1 LTCLKS
7 VFYFNYFLTMTLK
20 KTFFYTLLM
29 FTICAST
36 FAQQLDSCVDD
47 SEINPNSIDSTM
59 VTSAEIPVVLQDSI
73 SPTLDS
79 IALPAMNSS
88 LVYPPPYRDWRRL
101 GYDSSMFLGT
111 TVIAFGI
118 LWVMPESVTNWDKEQ
133 IKEKGILWKWKEN
146 VKAGPVMDKDN
157 WVLNWITHPYFGG
170 VYYMTARSSGFT
182 VLESFGYSTLMS
194 TFFWEYGIEAFAEI
208 PSIQDLI
215 ITPVVG
221 SAMGE
226 GFFYAKKSI
235 LKHDK
240 KVLKSRTLGITTLFL
255 IDPFNT
261 ILDGFGYKEK
271 VKTQMNIAPVGVN
284 PFTKTP
290 IWGVQFSASF

>member
-1 LTCLKS
+1 
-7 VFYFNYFLTMTLK
+7 MILK
-20 KTFFYTLLM
+20 KTFFLLSLL
-29 FTICAST
+29 FVLSST
-36 FAQQLDSCVDD
+36 AFAQQIDSRD
-47 SEINPNSIDSTM
+47 SETLITTNAADSTA
-59 VTSAEIPVVLQDSI
+59 VCLDEIKVVLQDSLI
-73 SPTLDS
+73 TVTDS
-79 IALPAMNSS
+79 IVPLQTKDS

-101 GYDSSMFLGT
+101 GYDSSMYVGAT
-111 TVIAFGI
+111 IIAFGV
-118 LWVMPESVTNWDKEQ
+118 LWVMPESVTNWDKEEM
-133 IKEKGILWKWKEN
+133 KEKGILWKWKEN
-146 VKAGPVMDKDN
+146 VKAGPVMDEDN
-157 WVLNWITHPYFGG
+157 WVLNWITHPYCGG

-182 VLESFGYSTLMS
+182 VLESFGYSTIMS

-221 SAMGE
+221 SVMGE

-240 KVLKSRTLGITTLFL
+240 KVLQSRALGITTLFL

-261 ILDGFGYKEK
+261 ILDGFGYKDK

-284 PFTKTP
+284 QFSKAP
-290 IWGVQFSASF
+290 IWGVQFSARF

>member
-1 LTCLKS
+1 
-7 VFYFNYFLTMTLK
+7 M
-20 KTFFYTLLM
+20 
-29 FTICAST
+29 ST
-36 FAQQLDSCVDD
+36 FAQQLDSSDLESSISINNTD
-47 SEINPNSIDSTM
+47 STSVSSIETKVVLKDSLSTAIDSIT
-59 VTSAEIPVVLQDSI
+59 PLQKNDF
-73 SPTLDS
+73 P
-79 IALPAMNSS
+79 
-88 LVYPPPYRDWRRL
+88 VYPPPYHDWRRL
-101 GYDSSMFLGT
+101 GYDSAMYVGA
-111 TVIAFGI
+111 TVVAFGV
-118 LWVMPESVTNWDKEQ
+118 LWVMPESVTNWDKEAM
-133 IKEKGILWKWKEN
+133 KEKGILWKWKEN
-146 VKAGPVMDKDN
+146 VKAGPVWDEDD
-157 WVLNWITHPYFGG
+157 WVLNWITHPYCGG

-182 VLESFGYSTLMS
+182 VLESFGYSAIMS

-221 SAMGE
+221 SAVGE

-240 KVLKSRTLGITTLFL
+240 KVLKSRALGITTLFL

-284 PFTKTP
+284 QFSKAPV
-290 IWGVQFSASF
+290 WGVNFSASF

>member
-1 LTCLKS
+1 MIPKNTLSLLL
-7 VFYFNYFLTMTLK
+7 FLFVL
-20 KTFFYTLLM
+20 
-29 FTICAST
+29 CSST
-36 FAQQLDSCVDD
+36 FAQERDS
-47 SEINPNSIDSTM
+47 SNLNTLIIGNTTDSTE
-59 VTSAEIPVVLQDSI
+59 VRSEEIKVVLRDSLVLN
-73 SPTLDS
+73 LDT
-79 IALPAMNSS
+79 IVPIQTKDS
-88 LVYPPPYRDWRRL
+88 LVYPPPYRDWKRL
-101 GYDSSMFLGT
+101 GYDSGMYIGA

-133 IKEKGILWKWKEN
+133 IKEKGLLWKWKEN
-146 VKAGPVMDKDN
+146 VKAGPVWDEDN
-157 WVLNWITHPYFGG
+157 WVLNWITHPYCGG

-182 VLESFGYSTLMS
+182 ILESFGYSTIMS

-208 PSIQDLI
+208 PSIQDLV

-240 KVLKSRTLGITTLFL
+240 KVLQSRFLGITTLFL

-261 ILDGFGYKEK
+261 ILDGFGYQDK

-284 PFTKTP
+284 QFTKSA
-290 IWGVQFSASF
+290 IWGVQFSARF